1 MSSFFL
7 KMFNDEGSRSEYY
20 RCLAFLL
27 DFLVDDLSDFEECF
41 LELEGGGSAK
51 AASLEESFSCLTE
64 LESVSSPLLV
74 PRSAADGSVSPETA
88 ATDVI
93 DDLEKSRSF
102 SLNFLFL
109 LLRAVSTLEV
119 DLLALRYRSQP
130 RMMLPQL
137 CVSSK

>member
-1 MSSFFL
+1 MGQNST
-7 KMFNDEGSRSEYY
+7 Y
-20 RCLAFLL
+20 
-27 DFLVDDLSDFEECF
+27 
-41 LELEGGGSAK
+41 
-51 AASLEESFSCLTE
+51 
-64 LESVSSPLLV
+64 
-74 PRSAADGSVSPETA
+74 GSVSPETA